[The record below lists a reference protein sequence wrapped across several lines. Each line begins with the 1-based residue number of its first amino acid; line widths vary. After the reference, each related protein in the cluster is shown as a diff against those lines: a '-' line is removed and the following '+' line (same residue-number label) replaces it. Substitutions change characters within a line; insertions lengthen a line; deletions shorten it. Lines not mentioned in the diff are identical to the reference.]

1 MKKINSPEDVAA
13 KRMLMIMPLLEENL
27 DHPQIIERKKK
38 ISEQHNISYRT
49 TSRYLKAYENKG
61 FEGLKPSRNYNRE
74 SDTLLED
81 FPQLLE
87 HAIDL
92 RRECPT
98 RSVRDIIRIL
108 ELEGRIIPGTLN
120 RSTLQRHMQNA
131 GFSKRQ
137 MRVYTKKGT
146 ASRRFQKPHRCMLFQ
161 GGIKYGPYLPV
172 GENGEKKQVYM
183 SAFIDD
189 ATRFIVS
196 AKFYDNQRVEI
207 IEDSL
212 RTAIM
217 QYGKPDAIYV
227 DNGKQYRSKW
237 LKGACSKLGIRL
249 LFAKPYH
256 PEGKGKIEAFNRRI
270 TSFLAEAALS
280 KPTTLHELNDML
292 DLWIQNYYHKSPHAS
307 LGGTTPEV
315 AFKSDTR
322 ALTFLDTQAL
332 AYAFL
337 HADSRE
343 VDKTGCI
350 SFDGGIYEVGVRLI
364 GENVKV
370 LFDPS
375 WRDEVKINHK
385 SSEPFMAKRQVI
397 GNHCGVKTI
406 LPEGK
411 NIKDTDSSRLLDGL
425 NKANITGRTNQE
437 VAVVF
442 RKIREV
448 SDHV

>member
-1 MKKINSPEDVAA
+1 MKAINSADDVAA
-13 KRMLMIMPLLEENL
+13 KRMRMIMPLLEENL
-27 DHPQIIERKKK
+27 DPHQIIERKKQ
-38 ISEQHNISYRT
+38 IVSQHNISYRT
-49 TSRYLKAYENKG
+49 VSRYLKAYEAKG
-61 FEGLKPSRNYNRE
+61 FDGLRPSRNYKRE
-74 SDTLLED
+74 SELPEE
-81 FPQLLE
+81 FPFILE

-108 ELEGRIIPGTLN
+108 ELEGQIIPGTLS
-120 RSTLQRHMQNA
+120 RSTLQRHMQKS

-137 MRVYTKKGT
+137 MQVYTKKGT

-161 GGIKYGPYLPV
+161 GDIKYGPYLPI

-237 LKGACSKLGIRL
+237 LKSACDKLGIRL

-256 PEGKGKIEAFNRRI
+256 PEGKGKIEAFNRRVS
-270 TSFLAEAALS
+270 SFLSEAALA
-280 KPTTLHELNDML
+280 KPQTVHELNDML

-307 LGGTTPEV
+307 LGKISPEV
-315 AFKSDTR
+315 AFKSDSR
-322 ALTFLDTQAL
+322 ALTFLDTNAL

-337 HADSRE
+337 HAEERL

-350 SFDGGIYEVGVRLI
+350 SFEGDTYEVGVRLV
-364 GENVKV
+364 GETVKV
-370 LFDPS
+370 CFDPTWS
-375 WRDEVKINHK
+375 NEVEIHHD
-385 SSEPFMAKRQVI
+385 SVEPFMAKPLVV
-397 GNHCGVKTI
+397 GHNCGVKAS

-411 NIKDTDSSRLLDGL
+411 STKATSSSRLLDGL

-442 RKIREV
+442 RKIEEV
-448 SDHV
+448 NDHV